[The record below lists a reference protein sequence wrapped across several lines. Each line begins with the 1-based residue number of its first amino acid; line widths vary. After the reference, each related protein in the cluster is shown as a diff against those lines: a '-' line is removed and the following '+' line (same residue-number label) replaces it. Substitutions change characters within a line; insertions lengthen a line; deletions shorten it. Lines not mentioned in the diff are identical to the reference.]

1 MVLLSFTKRIVDK
14 IGMYLN
20 DFKKICLLFGPK
32 RYVMSQSRRDFIRKT
47 AITSAGFY
55 LGASAFSAK
64 SYRKI
69 IGANDRVRVGVVG
82 FSDRHRGSH
91 IPSFMNHY
99 KELNFDVV
107 AVSDIWKKRRED
119 GAAIWKEKMQHDVTA
134 CRNNEEMYDK
144 KLVDAVFIST
154 ADFQHALHAIE
165 AVKAGCDAYVEKP
178 FAETMEDNRAALKAI
193 KATDRIVQIGSQRR
207 SGQNYTAAND
217 FIKSGKF
224 GPITM
229 VELTWNVNQP
239 GRWRRPALLE
249 QLKEEDTD
257 WKRFLLNR
265 PNDTFDVRKYLE
277 FRLFWPYS
285 SGLPGQWMSHQID
298 TVHWFSGLQ
307 HPRSVVANGGIYMW
321 KDGRKNW
328 DTITAVFD
336 YGPVNDTS
344 TGFQVTFASRMHNG
358 DEHPAEIY
366 YSNGG
371 ELNLIT
377 NKVSPVGGLTKRMA
391 DEMKMQPN
399 LLPELSL
406 SEAAPV
412 IASANTGGDM
422 LTSNHIRN
430 WMECIRSRKQPH
442 APVEAGYSH
451 SIATIMTNAA
461 VHTGLKVTFDEKTQ
475 EVMAGG
481 KIFKY

>member
-1 MVLLSFTKRIVDK
+1 M
-14 IGMYLN
+14 G
-20 DFKKICLLFGPK
+20 
-32 RYVMSQSRRDFIRKT
+32 
-47 AITSAGFY
+47 
-55 LGASAFSAK
+55 
-64 SYRKI
+64 
-69 IGANDRVRVGVVG
+69 
-82 FSDRHRGSH
+82 H
-91 IPSFMNHY
+91 
-99 KELNFDVV
+99 
-107 AVSDIWKKRRED
+107 DI
-119 GAAIWKEKMQHDVTA
+119 TA
-134 CRNNEEMYDK
+134 CRTNEEMYDK

-193 KATDRIVQIGSQRR
+193 KASNRIVQIGSQRR
-207 SGQNYTAAND
+207 SGSNYHAANE

-239 GRWRRPALLE
+239 GRWRRPSVVPL
-249 QLKEEDTD
+249 LKEEDTD
-257 WKRFLLNR
+257 WKRYLLNR
-265 PNDTFDVRKYLE
+265 PFEAFDPRKYLE

-307 HPRSVVANGGIYMW
+307 HPRSVVANGGIYKW
-321 KDGRKNW
+321 KDGRRNW

-336 YGPVNDTS
+336 YGPQNDLT
-344 TGFQVTFASRMHNG
+344 TGFQVTFSSRMHNG

-377 NKVSPVGGLTKRMA
+377 NKVSPKGGLTKRFA
-391 DEMKMQPN
+391 DEMGMQPN
-399 LLPELSL
+399 LLPEISL
-406 SEAAPV
+406 SEVEPPV
-412 IASANTGGDM
+412 VSANTGGDA
-422 LTSNHIRN
+422 LTSNHVRN
-430 WMECIRSRKQPH
+430 WMECVRSRKQPN

-451 SIATIMTNAA
+451 SIATTMTNAA
-461 VHTGLKVTFDEKTQ
+461 VRTGLKATFDENTQ
-475 EVMAGG
+475 EVIVGG
-481 KIFKY
+481 KPFKY

>member
-1 MVLLSFTKRIVDK
+1 
-14 IGMYLN
+14 
-20 DFKKICLLFGPK
+20 
-32 RYVMSQSRRDFIRKT
+32 MSQSRRRFIKQ
-47 AITSAGFY
+47 SVK
-55 LGASAFSAK
+55 ASAALYAASMGFSAK
-64 SYRKI
+64 SYANI

-82 FSDRHRGSH
+82 FSDRHRSTH
-91 IPSFMNHY
+91 MPCFMNHY
-99 KELNFDVV
+99 KELNFDLV

-119 GAAIWKEKMQHDVTA
+119 GAAQWKEKMGHDIIA

-207 SGQNYTAAND
+207 SGANYQAANE
-217 FIKSGKF
+217 FIRSGKL
-224 GPITM
+224 GPITI

-239 GRWRRPALLE
+239 GRWRRPALLN

-257 WKRFLLNR
+257 WKRFLMNR
-265 PNDTFDVRKYLE
+265 PADTFDPRKYLE

-307 HPRSVVANGGIYMW
+307 HPRSVVANGGIYAW

-336 YGPVNDTS
+336 YGPTDNMAD
-344 TGFQVTFASRMHNG
+344 GFQVTFGSRMHNG
-358 DEHPAEIY
+358 DEKPAEIY

-371 ELNLIT
+371 ELNLNT
-377 NKVSPVGGLTKRMA
+377 NLVSPVGGLTKKFA
-391 DEMKMQPN
+391 DDMGMQPN
-399 LLPELSL
+399 LLTEQTLSIT
-406 SEAAPV
+406 EPV
-412 IASANTGGDM
+412 IASANTGGDK

-430 WMECIRSRKQPH
+430 WMECIRSRKQPN

-461 VHTGLKVTFDEKTQ
+461 VHTGTKVTFDEKTQ
-475 EVMAGG
+475 EVMANG